1 MERMLGHTDTDRVLR
16 ASKEAVVE
24 DAVIVS
30 AVRTPVGSFGGQFKD
45 VAATELG
52 AHAVRAAL
60 ERAEI
65 AGEEVDEVVFG
76 CVLQAGLG
84 QNPARQAAIAAGIPN
99 EVPATTINM
108 VCGSGLKAVAIA
120 SQMIRA
126 GDADIVVAGGM
137 ENMTRAP
144 YLIPSGRFGVR
155 MGDAQLIDS
164 MVHDGLWDAFNDIH
178 MGVTAENLAEQY
190 GISREEQDEFA
201 AGSQQKAERAVAEGI
216 FSDEIVP
223 IEVPVKGGTRMVDS
237 DEHPRA
243 GTTADGLAKLR
254 AAFRRDGGT
263 VTAGNSSGI
272 NDGAA
277 AIVVMSA
284 SKANE
289 RGLRTFGT
297 VESYA
302 SVGVD
307 PKIMG
312 IGPVP
317 AVRKALARAGLELG
331 DIDLFELNEAFAAQ
345 SLAVLRELD
354 IDHER
359 INPHGGAIALGHPIG
374 ASGGR
379 ILVSLLHEMRRR
391 NAGRGLAALCVGG
404 GQGQAAIIRNGATG
418 H

>member
-1 MERMLGHTDTDRVLR
+1 M
-16 ASKEAVVE
+16 E

-30 AVRTPVGSFGGQFKD
+30 ALRTPVGSFGGQFKD
-45 VAATELG
+45 IAATELG
-52 AHAVRAAL
+52 ACAVRAAL

-65 AGEEVDEVVFG
+65 AGEEVDEVVLG
-76 CVLQAGLG
+76 CVLTAGLG
-84 QNPARQAAIAAGIPN
+84 QNPARQVAIGAGIPK

-126 GDADIVVAGGM
+126 GDVNIVVAGGM

-144 YLIPSGRFGVR
+144 YLMPAARFGARV
-155 MGDAQLIDS
+155 GDTQLIDS

-178 MGVTAENLAEQY
+178 MGITAENLAEQY

-201 AGSQQKAERAVAEGI
+201 ASSQQKAERAVAAGI
-216 FSDEIVP
+216 FRNEIVP
-223 IEVPVKGGTRMVDS
+223 IDVPVKGGTRRVDG
-237 DEHPRA
+237 DENPRP
-243 GTTADGLAKLR
+243 GTTADTLAKLR
-254 AAFRRDGGT
+254 TAFRRDGGT
-263 VTAGNSSGI
+263 VTAGNASGI
-272 NDGAA
+272 NDGAS

-284 SKANE
+284 SAAKE

-302 SVGVD
+302 SVGVE

-354 IDHER
+354 IDPER
-359 INPHGGAIALGHPIG
+359 VNPHGGAIALGHPIG

-379 ILVSLLHEMRRR
+379 ILVTLLHEMRRR
-391 NAGRGLAALCVGG
+391 SSRRGVATLCVGG
-404 GQGQAAIIRNGATG
+404 GQGQAAIIRNGSN
-418 H
+418 

>member
-1 MERMLGHTDTDRVLR
+1 MEN
-16 ASKEAVVE
+16 
-24 DAVIVS
+24 AVIVS

-45 VAATELG
+45 IPATELG
-52 AHAVRAAL
+52 AHAIRAAL
-60 ERAEI
+60 ERA
-65 AGEEVDEVVFG
+65 GVRGDEVDEVVLG

-84 QNPARQAAIAAGIPN
+84 QNPARQAAINAGIPK

-108 VCGSGLKAVAIA
+108 VCGSGLKSVAIA

-126 GDADIVVAGGM
+126 GDVDVVVAGGM

-144 YLIPSGRFGVR
+144 YLMPSGRFGAR
-155 MGDAQLIDS
+155 MGDAQLVDS
-164 MVHDGLWDAFNDIH
+164 MIHDGLWDAFNDIH
-178 MGVTAENLAEQY
+178 MGTTAENLAEQY
-190 GISREEQDEFA
+190 DITRDEQDEFA
-201 AGSQQKAERAVAEGI
+201 AGSQQKAERAVSGGV
-216 FSDEIVP
+216 FKDEIVP
-223 IEVPVKGGTRMVDS
+223 IEVPAKGGTRLVDN

-243 GTTADGLAKLR
+243 GTTAEALAKLR
-254 AAFRRDGGT
+254 TAFRRDGGT
-263 VTAGNSSGI
+263 VTAGNASGL

-277 AIVVMSA
+277 AIIVMSA
-284 SKANE
+284 GKATE

-302 SVGVD
+302 SVGVE

-317 AVRKALARAGLELG
+317 AIRKALANAGLELG

-345 SLAVLRELD
+345 SLAVLRELE
-354 IDHER
+354 IEPQR

-379 ILVSLLHEMRRR
+379 ILVTLLHEMRRR
-391 NAGRGLAALCVGG
+391 NAGRGLATLCVGG
-404 GQGQAAIIRNGATG
+404 GQGQAAIIHNGTG
-418 H
+418 E

>member
-1 MERMLGHTDTDRVLR
+1 M
-16 ASKEAVVE
+16 E

-30 AVRTPVGSFGGQFKD
+30 AVRTPVGSFAGDFKD
-45 VAATELG
+45 VPATELG

-60 ERAEI
+60 ERAGVSGDEV
-65 AGEEVDEVVFG
+65 EEVVLG

-84 QNPARQAAIAAGIPN
+84 QNPARQSAITAGIPK

-108 VCGSGLKAVAIA
+108 LCGSGLKSVAIA

-126 GDADIVVAGGM
+126 GDVDVVVAGGM

-144 YLIPSGRFGVR
+144 YLLPAARFGAR
-155 MGDAQLIDS
+155 MGDAELVDS

-178 MGVTAENLAEQY
+178 MGVTAENLADQY
-190 GISREEQDEFA
+190 GIGREEQDEFA
-201 AGSQQKAERAVAEGI
+201 ASSQQRAERAVADGV
-216 FSDEIVP
+216 FMDEIVP
-223 IEVPVKGGTRMVDS
+223 IEVPVKGGTRVVDN
-237 DEHPRA
+237 DEHPRP
-243 GTTADGLAKLR
+243 GTTADALAKLR

-263 VTAGNSSGI
+263 VTAGNASGV

-284 SKANE
+284 RRAQE

-302 SVGVD
+302 SVGVE
-307 PKIMG
+307 PRIMG

-317 AVRKALARAGLELG
+317 AVRKALQRAGLKLG
-331 DIDLFELNEAFAAQ
+331 DVDLFELNEAFAAQ
-345 SLAVLRELD
+345 SLAVLRELE
-354 IDHER
+354 IDAEK

-374 ASGGR
+374 ASGAR
-379 ILVSLLHEMRRR
+379 ILVTLLHEMRRR
-391 NAGRGLAALCVGG
+391 NAGRGLATLCVGG
-404 GQGQAAIIRNGATG
+404 GQGQAAVIRNAANGARG
-418 H
+418 V

>member
-1 MERMLGHTDTDRVLR
+1 M
-16 ASKEAVVE
+16 E

-30 AVRTPVGSFGGQFKD
+30 ALRTPVGSFGGQFRD

-60 ERAEI
+60 EQAEV
-65 AGEEVDEVVFG
+65 AGEDVDEVVLG
-76 CVLQAGLG
+76 CVLAAGLG
-84 QNPARQAAIAAGIPN
+84 QNPARQASIAAGVPK
-99 EVPATTINM
+99 EVPATTVNM

-120 SQMIRA
+120 SQMIRS
-126 GDADIVVAGGM
+126 GDVEVVVAGGM

-144 YLIPSGRFGVR
+144 YLIPAARFGAR
-155 MGDAQLIDS
+155 MGDTQLIDS
-164 MVHDGLWDAFNDIH
+164 MIHDGLWDAFNDIH
-178 MGVTAENLAEQY
+178 MGITAENLAEQY

-201 AGSQQKAERAVAEGI
+201 AGSQQRAERAIADGV

-223 IEVPVKGGTRMVDS
+223 IEVPAKGGARLVDS
-237 DEHPRA
+237 DEAPRA
-243 GTTADGLAKLR
+243 GTTADMLAKLR
-254 AAFRRDGGT
+254 TAFRRDGGT
-263 VTAGNSSGI
+263 VTAGNASGI
-272 NDGAA
+272 NDGAS

-284 SKANE
+284 SKASE

-302 SVGVD
+302 SVGVE
-307 PKIMG
+307 PRIMG

-354 IDHER
+354 IEPER
-359 INPHGGAIALGHPIG
+359 INPRGGAIALGHPIG

-379 ILVSLLHEMRRR
+379 ILVTLLHEMRRR
-391 NAGRGLAALCVGG
+391 NADRGLAALCVGG
-404 GQGQAAIIRNGATG
+404 GQGQAAIIRNGTMQ
-418 H
+418 